1 MQSKKIMLVLTSA
14 FIAVTIL
21 SACGAAAPTEDPSL
35 QITQI
40 AGTIQAGLTQAA
52 ALTPSATAT
61 LAATATAT
69 IAPPTETPSG
79 PTNTPTLTPYPTSD
93 PSQTLNNSHF
103 VADVTVPD
111 GSDFAKNEPFVKT
124 WRFKNT
130 GKTTWSIFYSLK
142 YVEGPLMGAN
152 GLLTINL
159 PHEVKPGETVDI
171 SMNFI
176 SPGELGTYTSY
187 WKLYTD
193 QGVPFGETCSI
204 TIDVTPTGHM

>member
-1 MQSKKIMLVLTSA
+1 MHSKRALIIITSA
-14 FIAVTIL
+14 FITVSIL
-21 SACGAAAPTEDPSL
+21 SACGAGAPTEDPSL

-69 IAPPTETPSG
+69 MVPPTATPSG
-79 PTNTPTLTPYPTSD
+79 PTNTPTLTPYPTTD
-93 PSQTLNNSHF
+93 PSQSINNSKF

-111 GSDFAKNEPFVKT
+111 GSDFARNEPFVKT

-130 GKTTWSIFYSLK
+130 GQTTWSKFYSLK

-159 PHEVKPGETVDI
+159 PNDVKPGETVDI

-204 TIDVTPTGHM
+204 TIDVTQSGHM

>member
-1 MQSKKIMLVLTSA
+1 MHSKKITLVLASA

-21 SACGAAAPTEDPSL
+21 SACGAAGPTEDPSL

-69 IAPPTETPSG
+69 IVPPTETPSG

-93 PSQTLNNSHF
+93 PSQTLNNSLF
-103 VADVTVPD
+103 VTDVTVPD
-111 GSDFAKNEPFVKT
+111 GSDFARNEPFVKT

-130 GKTTWSIFYSLK
+130 GKTTWSVYYSLK
-142 YVEGPLMGAN
+142 YVDGPLMGAN

-193 QGVPFGETCSI
+193 QGVPFGQTCSI
-204 TIDVTPTGHM
+204 TIDVTQSGHL